1 MLLVKTKLNSIKVST
16 SKILTDLYIS
26 YDKLFLLVND
36 VLIED
41 DGIKGRIKNLK
52 T

>member
-1 MLLVKTKLNSIKVST
+1 MFLVKTKINSVKVST
-16 SKILTDLYIS
+16 SKILTELYIS
-26 YDKLFLLVND
+26 YDELVLLVND

-41 DGIKGRIKNLK
+41 DDIKGRIKNLN

>member
-1 MLLVKTKLNSIKVST
+1 MFLVKTKLNSVKVST
-16 SKILTDLYIS
+16 FKILTDLYIS
-26 YDKLFLLVND
+26 YDELVLLVND

-41 DGIKGRIKNLK
+41 DDIEGRIKNLN